1 MSKLADGSPKQ
12 AVSESHNEK
21 LAIEISPEVDAAMRE
36 LKELFFS
43 DPKIRSTASFRCWTE
58 GPTEFD
64 VLFESILDEQFGHD
78 PNSQY
83 KQWVQRLY
91 RLGLISTIPSEWVT
105 SEEAGRGEPVDAAGN
120 TIE

>member
-1 MSKLADGSPKQ
+1 MSHKEEPDLKLSPAADQ
-12 AVSESHNEK
+12 AMAK
-21 LAIEISPEVDAAMRE
+21 LV
-36 LKELFFS
+36 ELFS
-43 DPKIRSTASFRCWTE
+43 DSSLSSKARFRCGVE
-58 GPTEFD
+58 GPDELD